1 MKIIILKLGGGLLTD
16 KNKPLSLR
24 KEVIESAIQQIIESG
39 ERLILVHGGGSF
51 GHPIAKKYRISQGL
65 NPTIDNQ
72 IAGLAETHDAMNKF
86 NSHIIKIFME
96 KNYPAISIQPSSIFL
111 KYLDNVY
118 FNSIETIET
127 LLDLGLVP
135 VLYGDIIL
143 DKSGS
148 FSIISG
154 DRIILELCMK
164 LKKYSV
170 SKVIFAIEKDGIFI
184 EDETGN
190 IKIAL
195 NLNPNELD
203 NINLADLGEKIDVT
217 GGIRG
222 KINMIKEIVKLNVP
236 IQIINGLKNKF
247 ILKALK
253 YEDFKCTHI
262 KVPEKVKTENIVS
275 RKLDHLKIP
284 IEHDVQHSKNYFE
297 DIRLIHHSLPEID
310 LDDID
315 LSVQFFNKKISAP
328 ICIAAI
334 TGGHPISEKIN
345 KILAEAAEKE
355 NIIMSVGS
363 QRVGLK
369 IPSTINSFKMVRE
382 VAPNIPIIG
391 NIGMGQVSE
400 SNFNIVDF
408 DKCIKMISADAMAI
422 HFNALHE
429 LVQDKGNKSYK
440 PFSKNFKKIRE
451 NTTIPII
458 AKEVGTGINQDLA
471 LMLEKLGF
479 NGYDTGGTGGTSF
492 ASIESYRNNFKND
505 KYSRNPAEI
514 FREWGIPTPV
524 SIINVR
530 KVSQKLIIATGGLR
544 TGIDI
549 AKSIVLG
556 ADIGGFAQN
565 FLISAWKDYNNGTI
579 TNTIKEIETL
589 KNELRSSLW
598 LMNVKN
604 LSALKGNSDKRVLLG
619 ELFQWINQEK

>member
-65 NPTIDNQ
+65 NSTIDNQ

-96 KNYPAISIQPSSIFL
+96 KNYPAISIQPSSIFF
-111 KYLDNVY
+111 KYLDNIY
-118 FNSIETIET
+118 FNSIEIIET

-184 EDETGN
+184 ENETGN
-190 IKIAL
+190 VKLAL

-222 KINMIKEIVKLNVP
+222 KINAIKEIVKLNVP

-247 ILKALK
+247 ILKALN
-253 YEDFKCTHI
+253 YHQDFKCTNI
-262 KVPEKVKTENIVS
+262 KVPKKIGSENILS

-284 IEHDVQHSKNYFE
+284 IEYDVQHSKNYFE
-297 DIRLIHHSLPEID
+297 DIRLIHHSLPEIE

-363 QRVGLK
+363 QRIGLK
-369 IPSTINSFKMVRE
+369 IPSTINSFKIVRE

-391 NIGMGQVSE
+391 NIGVGNFSMA
-400 SNFNIVDF
+400 NFNIVDF
-408 DKCIKMISADAMAI
+408 DKCIKMINADAMAI

-440 PFSKNFKKIRE
+440 LFSKNFKKIRE
-451 NTTIPII
+451 NTIIPII

-479 NGYDTGGTGGTSF
+479 NGYDIGGTGGTSF

-505 KYSRNPAEI
+505 IYTRNPAEV

-524 SIINVR
+524 SIMNVR
-530 KVSQKLIIATGGLR
+530 KVSQNLIIATGGLR

-556 ADIGGFAQN
+556 ADIGGFAHN
-565 FLISAWKDYNNGTI
+565 FLVSAWKDYKNEII
-579 TNTIKEIETL
+579 TNTIKEIKTL

-604 LSALKGNSDKRVLLG
+604 LSDLKGNSDKRVLLG
-619 ELFQWINQEK
+619 ELFQWINQ